1 MILVVPALDEKP
13 WPSLGEQV
21 CDFIEE
27 HLTFGPGDLLGQPA
41 RVDEEL
47 RAYIYV
53 LYQVYPR
60 HHAEQGRRR
69 IKRAGISLPKGSR
82 KTEFAAWL
90 AICELHP
97 LAPVRTAGWSKRN
110 QPIGGPVTDPFV
122 PMVAY
127 TEEQS
132 EDLAYGAMRAILTE
146 DACTIGSDF
155 DIGLARVL
163 RLDGAGKAAPYASA
177 PNSRD
182 GARTTF
188 QHFDETHHMT
198 SDRLKKAHRAM
209 LRNIPKRKIADGWT
223 LETTTAP
230 VPGAGSVAEDMMEY
244 AKAVADGRVKDPSLF
259 FYHRQAADTHDLT
272 TLKGVRAAVKEAR
285 GPIASKWADIKSIVG
300 QFKDPTADRSE
311 LARTWLNRPD
321 KASERAFDAEKW
333 KSLAKPGYVPAKGAL
348 IVLGFDGSRYDDA
361 TALIG
366 TEVETGH
373 QFVAGRVWEKP
384 FGQIDGQRWEV
395 PADEVNAA
403 VAHAF
408 EWWEV
413 WKLYADP
420 PYWET
425 HVDMWA
431 GEYGE
436 ERVVKWLTRHWRKIA
451 DSCRAYAHAIHDG
464 ELSHD
469 GNPDFARHIG
479 NAHKRPLDM
488 RDEDNR
494 PVWIIQK
501 ERPGSPMKI
510 DAAMG
515 GVLSWQARRDA
526 LAAGAGP
533 AGPSVYEERGLLTL

>member
-1 MILVVPALDEKP
+1 VILVVPALSEKA

-21 CDFIEE
+21 CDWIEAS
-27 HLTFGPGDLLGQPA
+27 LTFGPGDLLGQEA
-41 RVDEEL
+41 RVDDEL
-47 RAYIYV
+47 RAYIYA
-53 LYQVYPR
+53 LYQVYPKG
-60 HHAEQGRRR
+60 HAEEGRRR

-97 LAPVRTAGWSKRN
+97 QGPVRTVDWSKRG
-110 QPIGGPVTDPFV
+110 QPIGGPVTDPFI

-132 EDLAYGAMRAILTE
+132 EDLAYGAMYAILQQ
-146 DACTIGSDF
+146 AGCTVAQDF
-155 DIGLARVL
+155 DIGLSRIL

-209 LRNIPKRKIADGWT
+209 LRNVPKRKIADGWT

-230 VPGAGSVAEDMMEY
+230 VPGAGSVAEEMMDY
-244 AKAVADGRVKDPSLF
+244 AKAVADGRVKDSSLF
-259 FYHRQAADTHDLT
+259 FYHRQASDDHDLS

-285 GPIASKWADIKSIVG
+285 GPVASKWADLRAIVG

-321 KASERAFDAEKW
+321 KAIDRAFDATAW
-333 KSLAKPGYVPAKGAL
+333 SRLAKPGYLPAKGAL
-348 IVLGFDGSRYDDA
+348 ITLGFDGSRYEDA
-361 TALIG
+361 TALVG
-366 TEVETGH
+366 TEVPTGF
-373 QFVAGRVWEKP
+373 QWPLGIWEKP
-384 FGQIDGQRWEV
+384 YGPEGQDWEV
-395 PADEVNAA
+395 PTDEVNAA
-403 VAHAF
+403 MERAF
-408 EWWEV
+408 ETWDV

-425 HVDMWA
+425 HVDAWA
-431 GEYGE
+431 GLYGE
-436 ERVVKWLTRHWRKIA
+436 ERVVKWLTRLWRKIA
-451 DSCRAYAHAIHDG
+451 DACRAYANAIVDG
-464 ELSHD
+464 DLSQSGD
-469 GNPDFARHIG
+469 AAFARHIG
-479 NAHKRPLDM
+479 NAHRRLLDM

-501 ERPGSPMKI
+501 ERPGSPNKM
-510 DAAMG
+510 DAAVA
-515 GVLSWQARRDA
+515 GVLSWRARLDA
-526 LAAGAGP
+526 LAAGVTAEEGP
-533 AGPSVYEERGLLTL
+533 ALFESRGLVVV